1 MAGVT
6 GVEGVERERVR
17 EKGVVVRSGCDDEFS
32 QLSVVSQLSVEL
44 LQHSRAGLDLNRSCL
59 PCGAKRN
66 CRSS

>member
-32 QLSVVSQLSVEL
+32 QLSVVSQLSVSQL
-44 LQHSRAGLDLNRSCL
+44 IDQSVSQSVSCQL
-59 PCGAKRN
+59 
-66 CRSS
+66 SVVS